1 MTCSDT
7 GKDRVRDVT
16 IDWAF
21 ITKIEQCRASSTDRR
36 YVYQERRRPAATPT
50 GDGDATP
57 FVYDH
62 DEFVDAVVMP
72 SYRNVDQP
80 QYFYV
85 AETRFDISPLSA
97 FPSPELF
104 DTFKHYYSVKYGL
117 EISNDT
123 QPLLDVD
130 HTSARLN
137 LLTPR
142 YINQKGVAL
151 PTSSAETRRQK
162 RENLQQKQILVPELC
177 HVHPF
182 PASLW
187 RKAVCIPAMFYRC
200 AMYFLIELLRQ
211 LY

>member
-1 MTCSDT
+1 M
-7 GKDRVRDVT
+7 
-16 IDWAF
+16 A
-21 ITKIEQCRASSTDRR
+21 KIERCRATSTDRR
-36 YVYQERRRPAATPT
+36 YVYQQRRKL
-50 GDGDATP
+50 DDDNK
-57 FVYDH
+57 FVYHH
-62 DEFVDAVVMP
+62 DDFADAVVMP

-85 AETRFDISPLSA
+85 AETRTDINPKSP

-104 DTFKHYYSVKYGL
+104 DTFKHYYNAKYGL
-117 EISNDT
+117 DITNDA

-142 YINQKGVAL
+142 YMNQKGVAL

-177 HVHPF
+177 DVHPF

-187 RKAVCIPAMFYRC
+187 RKAVCIPAIFYRS
-200 AMYFLIELLRQ
+200 AMQPCDVKKIL
-211 LY
+211 